1 MTIQQEILERL
12 SALSPAEQQE
22 LLRFTRSLA
31 ARANGASSTTQP
43 WKSLMGIFANRG
55 IDITDAD
62 IAKARREMWG
72 NFPRDLE

>member
-12 SALSPAEQQE
+12 STLSPAEQEE

-31 ARANGASSTTQP
+31 ARANGSSANAQP

-55 IDITDAD
+55 IDITEAD
-62 IAKARREMWG
+62 ITEARREMW
-72 NFPRDLE
+72 NQSVTR